1 MFKSPLSVLFI
12 TVFVDLLGF
21 GIVLP
26 LAPFYAEYYGASGF
40 QVGLLMMVFSL
51 MQFLFAPLWGM
62 VSDRFGRRPIIL
74 LSLAGSSVSYLIF
87 GLAPSLFILFV
98 SRMFAGIFGA
108 SISTAQAYIADS
120 TKPEDRAKGMGLI
133 GAAFGLGF
141 ILGPAVGGFFS
152 QYGYG
157 VPAFIASAI
166 CFTNLIIAS
175 VRLPESLTAKREGIA
190 PLSERYNPKK
200 FAKVFKNPNL
210 ALVILLMFFATF
222 SFANF
227 EATFALFTERRF
239 AFTSSEVG
247 YLFAYVGLLVA
258 IVQGGLVGRL
268 AKMFGERVLVRVGLF
283 LMIAGLGLIPYAN
296 DVWVLGIVLVFLAFG
311 LGMNTPSLN
320 SLITQYGD
328 SSHHGG
334 ILGVSQSFSSMARIL
349 GPTWGGFSFDQFG
362 ISSPYFSGG
371 VVMFLA
377 FLLSMLYLRKEA
389 IAEGIE
395 VEDPASPSG

>member
-26 LAPFYAEYYGASGF
+26 LAPFYAEFYGATGF
-40 QVGLLMMVFSL
+40 QVGLLMMVYSL

-62 VSDRFGRRPIIL
+62 LSDRVGRRPIIL
-74 LSLAGSSVSYLIF
+74 LSLVGSSISYLIF
-87 GLAPSLFILFV
+87 GLAPSLFVLFV
-98 SRMFAGIFGA
+98 SRIFAGIFGA
-108 SISTAQAYIADS
+108 SISTAQAYIADT

-141 ILGPAVGGFFS
+141 VLGPAVGGFFS

-166 CFTNLIIAS
+166 CFTNIFIAFF
-175 VRLPESLTAKREGIA
+175 RLPESLTTERKGIA
-190 PLSERYNPKK
+190 PLGERYHPKQ
-200 FAKVFKNPNL
+200 FVKVFQNPNL
-210 ALVILLMFFATF
+210 GLVILLMFFATF
-222 SFANF
+222 SFANL

-239 AFTSSEVG
+239 EFTASEVG
-247 YLFAYVGLLVA
+247 YLFAYMGLLIA

-268 AKMFGERVLVRVGLF
+268 VKIFGERVLVRVGLF
-283 LMIAGLGLIPYAN
+283 LMVVGLGLIPYAKN
-296 DVWVLGIVLVFLAFG
+296 VWVLAIVLAFLAFG

-328 SSHHGG
+328 PTRHGG
-334 ILGVSQSFSSMARIL
+334 ILGVSQSFSSLARIL
-349 GPTWGGFSFDQFG
+349 GPTWGGFSFDRFG

-371 VVMFLA
+371 AVMLLA
-377 FLLSMLYLRKEA
+377 FLLSMFYLRKES
-389 IAEGIE
+389 IGEGIE

>member
-26 LAPFYAEYYGASGF
+26 LAPFYAEFYGATGF
-40 QVGLLMMVFSL
+40 QVGLLMMVYSL

-62 VSDRFGRRPIIL
+62 LSDRVGRRPIIL
-74 LSLAGSSVSYLIF
+74 LSLVGSSVSYLIF
-87 GLAPSLFILFV
+87 GLAPSLFVLFV
-98 SRMFAGIFGA
+98 SRIFAGIFGA
-108 SISTAQAYIADS
+108 SISTAQAYIADT

-141 ILGPAVGGFFS
+141 VLGPAVGGFFS

-166 CFTNLIIAS
+166 CFTNLLIAL
-175 VRLPESLTAKREGIA
+175 VRLPESLTTERKGIA
-190 PLSERYNPKK
+190 PLGERYHPKQ
-200 FAKVFKNPNL
+200 FVKVFQNPNL
-210 ALVILLMFFATF
+210 GLVILLMFFATF
-222 SFANF
+222 SFANL

-239 AFTSSEVG
+239 EFTASEVG
-247 YLFAYVGLLVA
+247 YLFAYMGLLIA

-268 AKMFGERVLVRVGLF
+268 VKIFGERVLVRAGMF
-283 LMIAGLGLIPYAN
+283 LMVVGLGLIPYAKN
-296 DVWVLGIVLVFLAFG
+296 LWILAIVLAFLAIG

-328 SSHHGG
+328 PTRHGG
-334 ILGVSQSFSSMARIL
+334 ILGVSQSFSSLARIL
-349 GPTWGGFSFDQFG
+349 GPTWGGFSFDRFG

-371 VVMFLA
+371 VVMLLA
-377 FLLSMLYLRKEA
+377 FLLSMLYLRKET

>member
-26 LAPFYAEYYGASGF
+26 LAPFYAEFYGATGF
-40 QVGLLMMVFSL
+40 HVGLLMMVYSL
-51 MQFLFAPLWGM
+51 MQFLFAPFWGM
-62 VSDRFGRRPIIL
+62 LSDRVGRRPIIL

-87 GLAPSLFILFV
+87 GLAPSLFVLFL
-98 SRMFAGIFGA
+98 SRIFAGIFGA
-108 SISTAQAYIADS
+108 SISTAQAYIADT

-152 QYGYG
+152 QFGYG

-166 CFTNLIIAS
+166 CFTNLLIAFI
-175 VRLPESLTAKREGIA
+175 RLPESLTPERRGIV
-190 PLSERYNPKK
+190 PRGQRYHPKQ
-200 FAKVFKNPNL
+200 FAKVFQNSNL
-210 ALVILLMFFATF
+210 GLVILLMFFATF

-239 AFTSSEVG
+239 EFTSSEVG

-268 AKMFGERVLVRVGLF
+268 AKMFGERVLVRVGMF
-283 LMIAGLGLIPYAN
+283 LMVAGLGLIPYAQN
-296 DVWVLGIVLVFLAFG
+296 LWILAIVLAFLAVG

-320 SLITQYGD
+320 SLITLYSD
-328 SSHHGG
+328 PTRHGG
-334 ILGVSQSFSSMARIL
+334 ILGVSQSISSLARIL
-349 GPTWGGFSFDQFG
+349 GPAWGGFSFDRVG
-362 ISSPYFSGG
+362 ISSPYFTGG
-371 VVMFLA
+371 LVMLLA
-377 FLLSMLYLRKEA
+377 FLLSMLYLRKESLV
-389 IAEGIE
+389 EGI